1 MNHSIPWCVKD
12 KAVQACR
19 KRNPILNL
27 SLSLAC
33 GLLTATGF
41 GTADFIAK
49 LTTNK
54 IGFIRTALFMQVIGS
69 FFVLPFAL
77 ESTALLVLHPWALL
91 GGVLLGVINAFAT
104 LSLYKGF
111 EVGRLSIVSPIASSC
126 PVVSILLAVLF
137 LGESVTDERLLG
149 IGLVIVGVILV
160 SLQTS
165 QASVSEKVNRGT
177 MYAIIYMVLGG
188 LLFFA
193 LKPVSNALGV
203 FLPVLIMRWVSIPVL
218 TVTFLAW
225 KTNPKGPT
233 ASAFWLV
240 LSVALFDTFANVMY
254 VLGVSVGTV
263 SIVSTVGGMFSAVT
277 VLLARIV
284 LKERLSR
291 HQILG
296 FAAIAAGVCAL
307 GLFG

>member
-1 MNHSIPWCVKD
+1 MGYG
-12 KAVQACR
+12 
-19 KRNPILNL
+19 L
-27 SLSLAC
+27 SLLC

-49 LTTNK
+49 LTTNR
-54 IGFIRTALFMQVIGS
+54 IGFLRTALFMQVVGS

-77 ESTALLVLHPWALL
+77 QDFPRLVPQPWALV
-91 GGVLLGVINAFAT
+91 GGVLLGVLNGLAT

-126 PVVSILLAVLF
+126 PVVSIIFAVLF
-137 LGESVTDERLLG
+137 LGESVTEGRLLG

-160 SLQTS
+160 SVQT
-165 QASVSEKVNRGT
+165 ALEGVSEKVNRGT
-177 MYAIIYMVLGG
+177 VYAIIYMLLGG

-193 LKPVSNALGV
+193 LKPVSSVLGV

-225 KTNPKGPT
+225 KQKSRNPIRG
-233 ASAFWLV
+233 AFWFIV
-240 LSVALFDTFANVMY
+240 SVALFDTFANVIY
-254 VLGVSVGTV
+254 VFGITVGTV

-277 VLLARIV
+277 VFLAWIF
-284 LKERLSR
+284 LKERLLR

-296 FAAIAAGVCAL
+296 FAAIALGVGVL
-307 GLFG
+307 GFFG

>member
-1 MNHSIPWCVKD
+1 M
-12 KAVQACR
+12 
-19 KRNPILNL
+19 
-27 SLSLAC
+27 
-33 GLLTATGF
+33 LTATGF

-49 LTTNK
+49 LATSK
-54 IGFIRTALFMQVIGS
+54 IGFLRTALFMQVIGS

-77 ESTALLVLHPWALL
+77 QGFTRLIPNPWAVL

-137 LGESVTDERLLG
+137 LGESITEERLLG

-160 SLQTS
+160 SLQTGREG
-165 QASVSEKVNRGT
+165 VSEKVNRGT
-177 MYAIIYMVLGG
+177 VYAIIYMVLGG
-188 LLFFA
+188 LLFFG
-193 LKPVSNALGV
+193 LKPVSTALGV
-203 FLPVLIMRWVSIPVL
+203 FLSVLIMRWVSIPVL
-218 TVTFLAW
+218 TVTLLAW
-225 KTNPKGPT
+225 KTKSNGPGPT
-233 ASAFWLV
+233 PSAFWFI
-240 LSVALFDTFANVMY
+240 LSIAFFDTFANVIY
-254 VLGVSVGTV
+254 VLGITVGTV

-277 VLLARIV
+277 VLLARVV
-284 LKERLSR
+284 LKERLLR

-296 FAAIAAGVCAL
+296 FIAIAAGVGVL